1 MLQIPTPFLCSYEAW
16 EIRSTP
22 NHYRVH
28 GLNFVFWQPLNSG
41 DDWPHEHYADTN
53 LGYDGF
59 SHLNLRSFKTLFL
72 LLGIW
77 IIPFWY
83 SGIVSQPQ
91 TASQVPWIENV
102 YSKFQKVYSTLWP
115 IILFACS
122 QATLSGI
129 GPMSMELANNPKLL
143 KAPWMQCSHTLVLD
157 ERSRIKSRLQL
168 SRFRTPWDMSL
179 ASFIRWH
186 IPWGSEGLLFFD

>member
-53 LGYDGF
+53 PGYDGF
-59 SHLNLRSFKTLFL
+59 SHLNPRSFKTLFL

-77 IIPFWY
+77 VIPFWY

-91 TASQVPWIENV
+91 TAPQVPWIENNLFKV
-102 YSKFQKVYSTLWP
+102 SKG
-115 IILFACS
+115 LF
-122 QATLSGI
+122 
-129 GPMSMELANNPKLL
+129 
-143 KAPWMQCSHTLVLD
+143 HTLTHNPICLQSGDSQWNWPD
-157 ERSRIKSRLQL
+157 EYGTGQQPKVAESPLNAMFSYFGFRWTIKNQEQVTT
-168 SRFRTPWDMSL
+168 FK
-179 ASFIRWH
+179 I
-186 IPWGSEGLLFFD
+186 